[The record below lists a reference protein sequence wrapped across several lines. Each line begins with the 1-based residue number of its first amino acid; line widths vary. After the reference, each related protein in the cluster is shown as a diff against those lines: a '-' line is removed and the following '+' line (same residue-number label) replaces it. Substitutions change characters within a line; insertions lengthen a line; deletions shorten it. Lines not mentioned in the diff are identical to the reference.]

1 MMAKKVEEKRTY
13 KKPKLEEVNLVPE
26 EAVLVTCKLQG
37 GGIQGPTNI
46 NCKGNTPTGPGNCVE
61 QVS

>member
-1 MMAKKVEEKRTY
+1 MTKKIEEKRTY

-37 GGIQGPTNI
+37 GGIQGPNNI
-46 NCKGNTPTGPGNCVE
+46 QCKGTTPTGQGDCVT